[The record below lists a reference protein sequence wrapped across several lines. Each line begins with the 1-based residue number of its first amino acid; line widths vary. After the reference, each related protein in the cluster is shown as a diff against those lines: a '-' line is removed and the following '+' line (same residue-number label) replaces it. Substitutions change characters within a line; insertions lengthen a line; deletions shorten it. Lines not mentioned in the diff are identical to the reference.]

1 MYWPATRRRSKCSY
15 RQLSSQRTKS
25 GVSKNVCATSATL
38 SKRSWSARTS
48 TWTKLRAK
56 SNCMRPIFVEYRFG
70 NLHWL
75 PNCPMA
81 LFSDRIFISVGDLPW
96 YGSAVAPKTFDIG
109 TLPSCKGSQFLRLD
123 ALTFVIV
130 AVSVSKSR
138 NGSADSKNRL
148 LNVEI

>member
-1 MYWPATRRRSKCSY
+1 
-15 RQLSSQRTKS
+15 
-25 GVSKNVCATSATL
+25 
-38 SKRSWSARTS
+38 
-48 TWTKLRAK
+48 
-56 SNCMRPIFVEYRFG
+56 
-70 NLHWL
+70 
-75 PNCPMA
+75 MA
-81 LFSDRIFISVGDLPW
+81 LFSDRIFISVGDLPG